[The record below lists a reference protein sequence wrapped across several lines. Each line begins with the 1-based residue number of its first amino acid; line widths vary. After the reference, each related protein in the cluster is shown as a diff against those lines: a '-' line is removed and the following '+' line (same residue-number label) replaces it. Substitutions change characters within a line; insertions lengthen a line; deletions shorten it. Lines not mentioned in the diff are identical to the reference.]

1 MKILHTGDI
10 HIRGLSRHK
19 EYRASFEK
27 MNEMA
32 REIKPDIIYIGG
44 DIVHSKTQGISPELI
59 DLVQWWF
66 TSLAEIAPTH
76 IILGNHD
83 GLIKN
88 KDRQDA
94 ITPIVNALNNPNI
107 HLYKASGNFPIAG
120 YEDKFVWNNFSC
132 FDEDG
137 WEDIEP
143 EEGKINI
150 ALFHGAV
157 RGSKTDTDWTIEG
170 EVDVDF
176 FDRFDFSLL
185 ADIHQR
191 QIVDD
196 HGRVRYPG
204 SLIQQ
209 NYGENTGKGFL
220 VWDIRDKDDFSVKY
234 YELEHTCPFVTID
247 WQDNVK
253 DTIEIARSFPNG
265 SRFRIRSNKSIPQSD
280 IIHLH
285 SELKHEKEA
294 AEIVYKIDE
303 DFEAPQIIDKES
315 PKSYNLRD
323 SSVHSKL
330 FKKFYQNSDLDK
342 EKTESLDKLIT
353 RSLSSLSKSD
363 EVSRNAKWNIHSV
376 DFNNT
381 FSYGKNNSINFDKL
395 RGITGIFGPN
405 RSGKSSIIGTMMYG
419 MFNTTD
425 RGPIKNVHIINSR
438 KGYCD
443 VTTQFSVNGKKYQ
456 TTRTSTKSESKKGV
470 VTARTDL
477 TLDVVDATGSITK
490 DMDGEQRR
498 ETEVI
503 LRNLIGTS
511 EDFLMTSLASQ
522 GGMNNFIG
530 EKATKRKMILTKFL
544 DLDIFEGMQKF
555 AKAELDEVNVL
566 MKDVPDRDWD
576 VSLYSLNADLDDERS
591 SIQKLESE
599 LSNKRQDLQTLQI
612 ELNKLDDA
620 DIVTQVDV
628 ENQQARVEKLE
639 EKIKRISGLIDS
651 RNSAIETIQLKID
664 KIESF
669 KENFPYEQLSLQIK
683 EMSENEKTLLQLTG
697 DLKHQREILNRKEK
711 SINKLSEVPC
721 GDSFPTCKFIKDSF
735 DDKNTVQEQIDFV
748 NELQKILDTTQRTHN
763 DFVSKKLEDK
773 LEKYNEVLRK
783 ESTARVELA
792 NEKAC
797 LAAKT
802 LELSTTQETHTQAT
816 TLLEKLKRECKTA
829 DVSDETKQLKTKIS
843 TLNTEINDI
852 DSKRMLAAQNIGRIE
867 TEISTLNTERE
878 KYSDLKNRWEIY
890 KLFIGA
896 VSKKGI
902 PLQIIMSQLPNI
914 NKEITKILQNT
925 VGFTVELEA
934 DPNTNA
940 MDIYVDYGDSK
951 RVVELASG
959 MEKMIAS
966 LAIRVALINVSSLP
980 KTNMLIIDEGF
991 GALDELNVEMCGRL
1005 LTSLKQYFKNIMIIS
1020 HVDAVKDIVDN
1031 IIEITS
1037 DKNNSHVSHK

>member
-1 MKILHTGDI
+1 
-10 HIRGLSRHK
+10 
-19 EYRASFEK
+19 
-27 MNEMA
+27 
-32 REIKPDIIYIGG
+32 
-44 DIVHSKTQGISPELI
+44 
-59 DLVQWWF
+59 
-66 TSLAEIAPTH
+66 
-76 IILGNHD
+76 
-83 GLIKN
+83 
-88 KDRQDA
+88 
-94 ITPIVNALNNPNI
+94 
-107 HLYKASGNFPIAG
+107 
-120 YEDKFVWNNFSC
+120 
-132 FDEDG
+132 
-137 WEDIEP
+137 
-143 EEGKINI
+143 
-150 ALFHGAV
+150 
-157 RGSKTDTDWTIEG
+157 
-170 EVDVDF
+170 
-176 FDRFDFSLL
+176 
-185 ADIHQR
+185 
-191 QIVDD
+191 
-196 HGRVRYPG
+196 
-204 SLIQQ
+204 
-209 NYGENTGKGFL
+209 
-220 VWDIRDKDDFSVKY
+220 
-234 YELEHTCPFVTID
+234 
-247 WQDNVK
+247 
-253 DTIEIARSFPNG
+253 
-265 SRFRIRSNKSIPQSD
+265 
-280 IIHLH
+280 
-285 SELKHEKEA
+285 
-294 AEIVYKIDE
+294 
-303 DFEAPQIIDKES
+303 
-315 PKSYNLRD
+315 
-323 SSVHSKL
+323 
-330 FKKFYQNSDLDK
+330 
-342 EKTESLDKLIT
+342 
-353 RSLSSLSKSD
+353 LSSISKSD

-381 FSYGKNNSINFDKL
+381 FSYGKDNSINFDKL

-443 VTTQFSVNGKKYQ
+443 VTTQFSVNGKRYQ
-456 TTRTSTKSESKKGV
+456 STRTSTKSESKKGE

-477 TLDVVDATGSITK
+477 TLDLVDVAGNLTK

-498 ETEVI
+498 ETETI

-530 EKATKRKMILTKFL
+530 EKATRRKMILTKFL

-555 AKAELDEVNVL
+555 AKSELDEVNTL

-576 VSLYSLNADLDDERS
+576 VVTYSLNADLEEEGTT
-591 SIQKLESE
+591 ILGLETE
-599 LSNKRQDLQTLQI
+599 LSKKRQNLQTLQI
-612 ELNKLDDA
+612 ELSKLDDA
-620 DIVTQVDV
+620 DAVTQIDVD
-628 ENQQARVEKLE
+628 NQKDRVTNLE
-639 EKIKRISGLIDS
+639 EKIKRISELVIARS
-651 RNSAIETIQLKID
+651 NVIKEIQAKID

-697 DLKHQREILNRKEK
+697 DLKHQSEILSRKEK

-735 DDKNTVQEQIDFV
+735 DDKNTLQEQIDFV
-748 NELQKILDTTQRTHN
+748 AELQKILDTTQRAHN
-763 DFVSKKLEDK
+763 DFVSKKLEEK

-783 ESTARVELA
+783 ESTNRVELA

-797 LAAKT
+797 LTTKI
-802 LELSTTQETHTQAT
+802 LEMSTAEENLLQAT
-816 TLLEKLKRECKTA
+816 ALLDKLKRECKTS
-829 DVSDETKQLKTKIS
+829 DVSDDTKLLKTKIS
-843 TLNTEINDI
+843 SLNTEINDI
-852 DSKRMLAAQNIGRIE
+852 DSQRMLSAQNIGRIE
-867 TEISTLNTERE
+867 TEKSSLNAERE
-878 KYSDLKNRWEIY
+878 KYSELKNKWEIY
-890 KLFIGA
+890 KLFINA

-914 NKEITKILQNT
+914 NNEITKILQNT
-925 VGFTVELEA
+925 IGFTVELEA

-940 MDIYVDYGDSK
+940 MDIYINYGDSK
-951 RVVELASG
+951 RIVELASG